1 MKDTEKQQDDEK
13 AKQAEMI
20 RAGALKR
27 MRSKSLSSE
36 EPSSKRSKEDDVDPM
51 KSTPGK
57 EEMEEKDR
65 SARRFEDPFTK
76 MAKDTF
82 DLEREKAEK
91 DREVKLAKIALE
103 RERLKSEEKRIEAE
117 REERQ
122 RDMEEKRRREDERQR
137 LDEERARQDGARQD
151 ALLKLLMEA
160 NKK

>member
-1 MKDTEKQQDDEK
+1 
-13 AKQAEMI
+13 MI

-36 EPSSKRSKEDDVDPM
+36 EPSSQRSKEDGVDPM

-91 DREVKLAKIALE
+91 DR
-103 RERLKSEEKRIEAE
+103 S
-117 REERQ
+117 Q
-122 RDMEEKRRREDERQR
+122 TCEDCSGARAPQDRGKENRGGAR
-137 LDEERARQDGARQD
+137 GAAARQGG
-151 ALLKLLMEA
+151 EA
-160 NKK
+160 PPRGRASAPG